1 MTMSTEPVQ
10 RDTDDLEIPHQM
22 TDLEGWA
29 LSGHLLDADPEIEP
43 HILRGIE

>member
-1 MTMSTEPVQ
+1 MDPDQPDV
-10 RDTDDLEIPHQM
+10 DLPIPHQM

-29 LSGHLLDADPEIEP
+29 LSGHLLGAEAEAEP